1 MAADP
6 KVAPRAH
13 RPAAGLKD
21 LWALLGL
28 AALWAVLFL
37 PAAATRALHYEE
49 GRRAFAALDIL
60 EHGHWLIPQVLGVDY
75 LAKPPLLPWAI
86 ALAGWISG
94 DIGVWAVRALPLAAT
109 LAMAL
114 AAYGLARRYA
124 GPWVALLAG
133 AATLTMPTILEKG
146 AVGET
151 DTTVTACVFLA
162 FAVWLGASEAGRV
175 HLGTMLAAAL
185 LLGIAGLTKGPIP
198 LGFFALGAALLAV
211 WQRRWGDLP
220 RLVGVLA
227 LSLLPLAAWAL
238 AVFDP
243 HATGLWRSEMRLS
256 AAPHGAWDYIAGR
269 GEYFGELIAVYMP
282 WGLAACLAL
291 WQARRWDS
299 PRRRLVL
306 ALLLYALPFGLIV
319 ALSPAAAP
327 RYAMPAVPAV
337 AVLAALGIAGLWR
350 YRPMRIAAIA
360 AVVVLTALQL
370 SATSGLIPFRTELFT
385 YGPRAGEA
393 LAARIGD
400 DPAPVVVLG
409 DTLDFNVLYHVGRPI
424 TRVVAADAD
433 SLPIPS
439 WVLTTPQVTAT
450 VDPAVTG
457 RLGPPELTVY
467 GRRGATILLYRL
479 DRAGG

>member
-6 KVAPRAH
+6 KVVPPAH
-13 RPAAGLKD
+13 RPALQD

-86 ALAGWISG
+86 ALMGALTG
-94 DIGVWAVRALPLAAT
+94 DIGVWAVRALPLIAT
-109 LAMAL
+109 LAMAA

-124 GPWVALLAG
+124 GPVVALLAG
-133 AATLTMPTILEKG
+133 AACLTMPTILEKG

-162 FAVWLGASEAGRV
+162 YAVWIRATEAGRV
-175 HLGTMLAAAL
+175 RLGAMLVAAL
-185 LLGIAGLTKGPIP
+185 LLAVAGLTKGPIP
-198 LGFFALGAALLAV
+198 LGFFALGAGLLAV

-220 RLVGVLA
+220 RLVAVLA
-227 LSLLPLAAWAL
+227 LGLVPLGAWAL

-243 HATGLWRSEMRLS
+243 GTTGLWRSEMRLS
-256 AAPHGAWDYIAGR
+256 STPYGTWDYLWGR
-269 GEYFGELIAVYMP
+269 GQYLGDLTAVYMP
-282 WGLAACLAL
+282 WVIAAGLAL
-291 WQARRWDS
+291 WQARRWDG
-299 PRRRLVL
+299 PKRRLVL
-306 ALLLYALPFGLIV
+306 ALALYALPFGTLV

-337 AVLAALGIAGLWR
+337 AVVAALGIAGLWGHR
-350 YRPMRIAAIA
+350 LMRIAAVA
-360 AVVVLTALQL
+360 SVVILTGLQL

-385 YGPRAGEA
+385 YGPLAGDA
-393 LAARIGD
+393 IAARIGD
-400 DPAPVVVLG
+400 DAAPVVVLG

-424 TRVVAADAD
+424 TRVVADDAD
-433 SLPIPS
+433 SLPVPS
-439 WVLTTPQVTAT
+439 WVLTTPQVTGAL
-450 VDPAVTG
+450 DPAMAD
-457 RLGPPELTVY
+457 RLGPLQLTVH
-467 GRRGATILLYRL
+467 GRRGAPIQLYRL
-479 DRAGG
+479 DGAGS